1 MLRIPSA
8 CLVGLWCA
16 CSAVAALAQ
25 AGGAAE
31 EKQAEGQFIRVVADE
46 AGDPQTLETSVV
58 RYALPLDSGDE
69 LVVDLIGVIHIG
81 DAQYYAE
88 LNELFRDY
96 DALLYELVA
105 PEENAIPQ
113 SEEGAS
119 LLGNLQG
126 GMGHALG
133 LEFQLDHIDYT
144 ADNFVHAD
152 MSPEEFARSMEER
165 NESFLSMFFE
175 AMQQQAAQEEQSS
188 GAFDLSG
195 FLSFFN
201 EEGQIDPQRVMRSL
215 IDDQAQSI
223 QLMVELFQGGQSFTL
238 KKMMAAQMAAADDQM
253 ALFNGPDGSTII
265 TERNKVAL
273 HELLR
278 QIALGKRRLGVFY
291 GAGHM
296 ADMEVR
302 LLEEFGFE
310 RRESRW
316 LVAWNMRRPAEEAA
330 GVEKLPMPP
339 KE

>member
-1 MLRIPSA
+1 MLRTYFA
-8 CLVGLWCA
+8 GLAGGLCLLAAGT
-16 CSAVAALAQ
+16 ALAQ
-25 AGGAAE
+25 EGNTPP
-31 EKQAEGQFIRVVADE
+31 EKQVEGQFIRIVTDE
-46 AGDPQTLETSVV
+46 TGDPQTLETSVT

-69 LVVDLIGVIHIG
+69 LIVDLIGVIHIA
-81 DAQYYAE
+81 DAKYYAE

-105 PEENAIPQ
+105 PEENAIPH
-113 SEEGAS
+113 SEEGSS

-165 NESFLSMFFE
+165 NESFLSMVFE
-175 AMQQQAAQEEQSS
+175 AMQQQAAQQEQSG

-195 FLSFFN
+195 ILSFFN

-223 QLMVELFQGGQSFTL
+223 QMMVELFRDGQSFTL

-253 ALFNGPDGSTII
+253 AMFNGPDGSTII

-273 HELLR
+273 YELLR
-278 QIALGKRRLGVFY
+278 QIALGKRRLGIFY

-296 ADMEVR
+296 SDMEER
-302 LLEEFGFE
+302 MLEEFGFE

-316 LVAWNMRRPAEEAA
+316 LVAWDMRRPADGSSA
-330 GVEKLPMPP
+330 VEKLPMPP

>member
-1 MLRIPSA
+1 MLRTLVA
-8 CLVGLWCA
+8 NLTGGLCLLA
-16 CSAVAALAQ
+16 ATAVQAQEGDAAA
-25 AGGAAE
+25 
-31 EKQAEGQFIRVVADE
+31 EKQAASQFIRIVADDT
-46 AGDPQTLETSVV
+46 GDPQTLETSVT

-81 DAQYYAE
+81 DAHYYAE

-113 SEEGAS
+113 AEEGAS

-152 MSPEEFARSMEER
+152 MSPEEFSRSMEER
-165 NESFLSMFFE
+165 NESFLSMVFQ

-195 FLSFFN
+195 ILSFFN

-215 IDDQAQSI
+215 IDDQARSI
-223 QLMVELFQGGQSFTL
+223 QMMVELFRDGQSFTL
-238 KKMMAAQMAAADDQM
+238 KKMMAAQMAAADEQM
-253 ALFNGPDGSTII
+253 ELFNGPNGSTII

-273 HELLR
+273 HVLVR

-296 ADMEVR
+296 ADMEAR

-310 RRESRW
+310 RRETRW
-316 LVAWNMRRPAEEAA
+316 LVAWDMRRPADEPA

-339 KE
+339 KD